1 MRAIYKREL
10 DSYFH
15 SMIGYVFISFFLA
28 FTGVYFMAYNLN
40 YGYPIFSY
48 VLSSL
53 VFILLIAIPVLTMK
67 SFSEDRK
74 SRTDQLL
81 LTAPVSLGQIVL
93 GKYLAMVT
101 VYLIPNLVF
110 CLYPLVI
117 KMQGNAYLLTDY
129 CGILVFFL
137 MGCVFIA
144 IGMFLSSLTEIQII
158 AAISSFGVLLI
169 LYLWNGILGF
179 LPSSA
184 LLNLIILLVLLT
196 LISALVW
203 HITGNPVMAGILEVI
218 FLAAGVI
225 VYAVDSGLYES
236 LLSDVLGQ
244 LDLTAPLTD
253 VVSSSLLDTGS
264 IILYLS
270 VIWLFIFLTM
280 QSIQK
285 RRWSYEERKIMDKI
299 KHSFNSIA
307 SKQGSYSVGLTAL
320 VIAIVVLINLIV
332 GQLPSQVRQIDIS
345 TNNIYEITDTSREL
359 LDGLDRDVTFT
370 VLADKSSTDKRIRN
384 FIDRYSALS
393 SHISVEW
400 IDPVLHPS
408 ALTTYSADSDT
419 IVVS

>member
-15 SMIGYVFISFFLA
+15 SMIGYVFIAFFLA

-81 LTAPVSLGQIVL
+81 LTAPVSLGQIVM

-101 VYLIPNLVF
+101 VYLIPSLVF

-129 CGILVFFL
+129 CGILMFFL
-137 MGCVFIA
+137 MGCVFIS
-144 IGMFLSSLTEIQII
+144 IGMFLSSLTESQII
-158 AAISSFGVLLI
+158 AAISSFGVLLV
-169 LYLWNGILGF
+169 LYLWDGILGF

-184 LLNLIILLVLLT
+184 LLNLIILLVLLS
-196 LISALVW
+196 LVSVLVW
-203 HITGNPVMAGILEVI
+203 HITGNLVIASVLELF
-218 FLAAGVI
+218 FLAAGII
-225 VYAVDSGLYES
+225 VYAVDSSLYEN
-236 LLSDVLGQ
+236 LLPDVLGK

-253 VVSSSLLDTGS
+253 VVASSLLDTGS

-270 VIWLFIFLTM
+270 VIGLFIFLTM

-285 RRWSYEERKIMDKI
+285 RRWS
-299 KHSFNSIA
+299 
-307 SKQGSYSVGLTAL
+307 
-320 VIAIVVLINLIV
+320 
-332 GQLPSQVRQIDIS
+332 
-345 TNNIYEITDTSREL
+345 
-359 LDGLDRDVTFT
+359 
-370 VLADKSSTDKRIRN
+370 
-384 FIDRYSALS
+384 
-393 SHISVEW
+393 
-400 IDPVLHPS
+400 
-408 ALTTYSADSDT
+408 
-419 IVVS
+419 

>member
-117 KMQGNAYLLTDY
+117 KIQGNAYLLTDY

-144 IGMFLSSLTEIQII
+144 IGMFLSSLTESQII

-196 LISALVW
+196 LVSALVW

-270 VIWLFIFLTM
+270 VIGLFIFLTM

-285 RRWSYEERKIMDKI
+285 RRWS
-299 KHSFNSIA
+299 
-307 SKQGSYSVGLTAL
+307 
-320 VIAIVVLINLIV
+320 
-332 GQLPSQVRQIDIS
+332 
-345 TNNIYEITDTSREL
+345 
-359 LDGLDRDVTFT
+359 
-370 VLADKSSTDKRIRN
+370 
-384 FIDRYSALS
+384 
-393 SHISVEW
+393 
-400 IDPVLHPS
+400 
-408 ALTTYSADSDT
+408 
-419 IVVS
+419 

>member
-10 DSYFH
+10 DSYLH
-15 SMIGYVFISFFLA
+15 SMIGYVFIAFFLA

-81 LTAPVSLGQIVL
+81 LTAPVSLGQIVM

-117 KMQGNAYLLTDY
+117 KLQGNAYLLTDY

-137 MGCVFIA
+137 MGCVYIS
-144 IGMFLSSLTEIQII
+144 IGMFLSSLTESQII

-169 LYLWNGILGF
+169 LYLWDGILGF

-184 LLNLIILLVLLT
+184 LLNLVILLVLLT
-196 LISALVW
+196 LVSVLVW
-203 HITGNPVMAGILEVI
+203 HITGNPVMAGILEVV
-218 FLAAGVI
+218 FLAAGII
-225 VYAVDSGLYES
+225 VYAVNSSVYES
-236 LLSDVLGQ
+236 LLSDVLGR

-270 VIWLFIFLTM
+270 VIGLFIFLTM

-285 RRWSYEERKIMDKI
+285 RRWS
-299 KHSFNSIA
+299 
-307 SKQGSYSVGLTAL
+307 
-320 VIAIVVLINLIV
+320 
-332 GQLPSQVRQIDIS
+332 
-345 TNNIYEITDTSREL
+345 
-359 LDGLDRDVTFT
+359 
-370 VLADKSSTDKRIRN
+370 
-384 FIDRYSALS
+384 
-393 SHISVEW
+393 
-400 IDPVLHPS
+400 
-408 ALTTYSADSDT
+408 
-419 IVVS
+419 